1 MKTKYNLKRNLYRL
15 VHSESKNTKHYIN
28 IDQHNLHP
36 TLPTYQCHLL
46 ESNTLVPIM
55 ITITPT
61 AIMLHKNHIEI
72 KLARDVEY
80 YITHKGIIFVTVSK
94 KYIVAVSKRQCI
106 CIHKILLDL

>member
-1 MKTKYNLKRNLYRL
+1 
-15 VHSESKNTKHYIN
+15 
-28 IDQHNLHP
+28 
-36 TLPTYQCHLL
+36 
-46 ESNTLVPIM
+46 
-55 ITITPT
+55 
-61 AIMLHKNHIEI
+61 MLHKNHIEI